1 MAMRVMLESFIDT
14 QKYSV
19 MKTMR
24 KSFSR
29 YLTFKRDNNELLLF
43 ILRQLTQETAS
54 YMRNRYG
61 TEQEVIEVNEGD
73 LLDKVRKG
81 RESSKLIKI

>member
-1 MAMRVMLESFIDT
+1 MHEDDVNMAMRVMLESFIDT

-73 LLDKVRKG
+73 LLDKV
-81 RESSKLIKI
+81 S